1 MPGFS
6 AVPSTSP
13 LHMHVAWKAF
23 PIPNTLHYVLAMCL
37 TKDFLGTVP
46 VELELSVSCDG
57 TCDRQG
63 RACQCTPVASAAKA
77 AMCGNAHSMTGNPCY
92 DLIRCAVLHAKHT
105 CIAASL
111 CPKHIQHDIAASASV
126 SNPKECSS
134 MTVVAAHV
142 SPYYV
147 APLLEMFHMCG
158 HAMYA

>member
-1 MPGFS
+1 VCFCPVRGGGGGLRDP
-6 AVPSTSP
+6 AVVMLP
-13 LHMHVAWKAF
+13 LV
-23 PIPNTLHYVLAMCL
+23 
-37 TKDFLGTVP
+37 
-46 VELELSVSCDG
+46 
-57 TCDRQG
+57 
-63 RACQCTPVASAAKA
+63 
-77 AMCGNAHSMTGNPCY
+77 
-92 DLIRCAVLHAKHT
+92 
-105 CIAASL
+105 AASL